1 MTACT
6 RSQVASASRADERP
20 AELEDATATPSDT
33 LAGPVEQPVTLS
45 FNDTA
50 FASVLATPEAL
61 EHWALGFAWSEGL
74 ITRTAQVRDITVDR
88 LRHGVRVRLAVP
100 AHIEQLAA
108 DRRRVTASA
117 SSCGRCGSAEEA
129 QMLEGLRRLPPTPPP
144 SVPRLNAALEW
155 LEELASPGMHM
166 ALALDEHGARL
177 GTGRDI
183 GRHNA
188 LDKLIGAGLREGRRP
203 ALVLISS
210 RCSLELVQKAVRAD
224 IPTLA
229 TLSLPSNLAVEI
241 ARLCAL
247 NLICCHRGRRLTLL
261 SGNH

>member
-1 MTACT
+1 MA
-6 RSQVASASRADERP
+6 RSDEQRP
-20 AELEDATATPSDT
+20 AILEDATATPADVLS
-33 LAGPVEQPVTLS
+33 GPVEQPITLA

-50 FASVLATPEAL
+50 YASVLASPEAL
-61 EHWALGFAWSEGL
+61 EHWALGFAWSEGM
-74 ITRTAQVRDITVDR
+74 ITRTAQVRDIHIDR
-88 LRHGVRVRLAVP
+88 LRHGVRVRLTVP
-100 AHIEQLAA
+100 SHVEQLAA
-108 DRRRVTASA
+108 ERRRVTTSA

-129 QMLEGLRRLPPTPPP
+129 QMLEGLKRLPPSSPP
-144 SVPRLNAALEW
+144 SVAHLNAALEW

-166 ALALDEHGARL
+166 ALALDEHGKRL

-229 TLSLPSNLAVEI
+229 TLSLPSNLAVDI

-261 SGNH
+261 SGNF